1 MMRTFLS
8 IFLAALFISTGSS
21 ATTGIERPANWATKL
36 ERPGLRNFFQ
46 VTTNLYR
53 GAQPDQIGMSELKA
67 LRIKTVVDLRAFH
80 SDRKIV
86 TPDFTCARIGTEP
99 WHLTDADVI
108 QFLKIA
114 ADPGRQPVFV
124 HCERGAD
131 RTGTMCAIY
140 RIACCG
146 WTKEDAIRE
155 MTGGGF
161 GFSPAWR
168 NLIHYVEHADI
179 EKLKQ
184 RAGIAVQISDAKANA
199 ASPDQRAQT
208 LFRW

>member
-1 MMRTFLS
+1 MRTTVS
-8 IFLAALFISTGSS
+8 VFLAAIAIAAGFSTT
-21 ATTGIERPANWATKL
+21 AAPIERPSNWATKQ

-53 GAQPDQIGMSELKA
+53 GAQPNELGVAELKA
-67 LRIKTVVDLRAFH
+67 LNIKTVVDLRAFH
-80 SDRKIV
+80 SDRRIV
-86 TPDFTCARIGTEP
+86 RAKLELNRIATEP
-99 WHLTDADVI
+99 WHLTDSDVV

-114 ADPGRQPVFV
+114 ADPGKQPVFV
-124 HCERGAD
+124 HCQRGAD

-146 WTKEDAIRE
+146 WTKSDAIRE

-161 GFSPAWR
+161 GFNPAWR
-168 NLIHYVEHADI
+168 NLIHYIEHADI

-184 RAGIAVQISDAKANA
+184 RAGIAN
-199 ASPDQRAQT
+199 
-208 LFRW
+208 